1 MNFLTFF
8 ILFLSIFKRAISAN
22 LFNPRFRNTVLR
34 ICISNDKK
42 NIISECKNK
51 IENTILS
58 KYSAI
63 NLFYD
68 NLLKEEKDLIEA
80 IMLLIV

>member
-8 ILFLSIFKRAISAN
+8 ILFLCIFKTAISAN

-34 ICISNDKK
+34 IYISNDEK
-42 NIISECKNK
+42 NIISEYKNK

-68 NLLKEEKDLIEA
+68 NLLKEEKELIEA